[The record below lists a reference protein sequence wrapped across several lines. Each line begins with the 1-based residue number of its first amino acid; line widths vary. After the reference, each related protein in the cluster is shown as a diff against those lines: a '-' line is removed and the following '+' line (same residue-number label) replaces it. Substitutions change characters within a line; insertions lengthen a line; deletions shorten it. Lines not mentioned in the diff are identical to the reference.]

1 MNRIEREKAYK
12 AQPPLETV
20 LNARRMLAECDI
32 FLFERYYVFPIPG
45 VSCCRVWL
53 GDEDVEPLNIGVN
66 GKGMNARYAQASAY
80 GEMMER
86 LQNGALFPMRQRRY
100 ALEKGELLYHY
111 APDERYL
118 SGREAA
124 AECGDV
130 VEAMFHLP
138 QGAAQA
144 FLERTAET
152 DRIPC
157 VPFYSVMEGRT
168 RLLPAELIWRA
179 AGTNGMCAGNTP
191 REAILQGL
199 SEITERYAICLLY
212 LENTPPPVIPKSVFA
227 GAEVLARLE
236 AVRKNGLDFEI
247 RDCSMGRGL
256 PVIGLRLMRRDGTFA
271 FHLGADPSPV
281 TALERCLTE
290 MFQGNPSDID
300 RRYHGATLGKR
311 PAQTAPQPEKAEYW
325 GHFIQTVASGF
336 GAWPDC
342 ICQEGAAFGGFRHAR
357 SISDEADLDDMVR
370 ALAQAGASLFIRDNS
385 YLGFPAYQ
393 LFIPGMSEVDCM
405 FDAPDYSE
413 LLAWTDFAREH
424 RTLLT
429 LPGADSAARRRLAGT
444 VRRLEDT
451 LLSDPLEPAK
461 WFFSSYSLPQSAQ
474 NRFLFEAIVYASA
487 ECWTDAV
494 RALNLYLADAGSES
508 APKRL
513 LRAVGE
519 LWSMRGEGVPEGAA
533 RERLAG
539 RYGEKVADRA
549 MQYLEDELRALPN
562 CADCASCPDSAACPY
577 PRLIARQRFAQERM
591 AATAICQEEM
601 GALFDRC
608 LQTGR

>member
-1 MNRIEREKAYK
+1 MDKIGREKAYK
-12 AQPPLETV
+12 ALPPLQTV
-20 LNARRMLAECDI
+20 LNARRALAECDL
-32 FLFERYYVFPIPG
+32 FLFEQYYVFPVPG
-45 VSCCRVWL
+45 VSCCRIWL
-53 GDEDVEPLNIGVN
+53 GDEEIEPLNIGVN

-100 ALEKGELLYHY
+100 ALEKGALLYHY

-118 SGREAA
+118 TSREAA
-124 AECGDV
+124 EECGDV

-138 QGAAQA
+138 KGDAEA
-144 FLERTAET
+144 FLARTSET
-152 DRIPC
+152 DRVPC
-157 VPFYSVMEGRT
+157 VPFYSVMDGCS

-199 SEITERYAICLLY
+199 SEIAERYAICLLY
-212 LENTPPPVIPKSVFA
+212 LENTPPPVIPESVFA
-227 GAEVLARLE
+227 GTEVLRRLDT
-236 AVRKNGLDFEI
+236 VRTNGLNYEI

-256 PVIGLRLMRRDGTFA
+256 PVIGLRLMRQDGSFA

-290 MFQGNPSDID
+290 MFQGKPEDID
-300 RRYHGATLGKR
+300 RRYHKMTLGTR
-311 PAQTAPQPEKAEYW
+311 PAQTASQEEKTVYW
-325 GHFIQTVASGF
+325 GHFTQSIASGF
-336 GAWPDC
+336 GAWPEC
-342 ICQEGAAFGGFRHAR
+342 ICQEGAAFKGFRHAR

-370 ALAQAGASLFIRDNS
+370 SLAEMGASLFIRDNS

-393 LFIPGMSEVDCM
+393 VFIPGMSEVDFM

-429 LPGADSAARRRLAGT
+429 LPSASSADRKRLADA

-451 LLSDPLEPAK
+451 LLTDPLEPAK
-461 WFFSSYSLPQSAQ
+461 WFFSSYRLPQSVQ
-474 NRFLFEAIVYASA
+474 NRFLFEAIVYAGA
-487 ECWTDAV
+487 ECWKDAE
-494 RALNLYLADAGSES
+494 RAMNRYLADAGSEN
-508 APKRL
+508 APRRL
-513 LRAVGE
+513 LMAVGE
-519 LWSMRGEGVPEGAA
+519 LWGMRGEGASEGVAHG
-533 RERLAG
+533 LLVD

-549 MQYLEDELRALPN
+549 VRYLENALSTYPN
-562 CADCASCPDSAACPY
+562 CADCETCPDSAACPY
-577 PRLIARQRFAQERM
+577 LRLIARQRFAQEKM
-591 AATAICQEEM
+591 AGAAIRQEDL
-601 GALFDRC
+601 GALFPRC
-608 LQTGR
+608 L